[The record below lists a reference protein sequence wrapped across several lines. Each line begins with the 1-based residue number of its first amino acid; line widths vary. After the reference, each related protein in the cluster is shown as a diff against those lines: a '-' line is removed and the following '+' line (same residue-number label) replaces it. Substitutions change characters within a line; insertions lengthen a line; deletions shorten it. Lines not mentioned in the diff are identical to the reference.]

1 MLNTLFPRRLAGFA
15 LTAVLAASA
24 AFVAPA
30 DAQAQNAAAR
40 AKNDHRGD
48 DRADRGDR
56 NKPSIPIL
64 IAHRGASGYLPEHT
78 LEAYALAIELGADYV
93 EPDVVVTKDGVL
105 IARHEPN
112 LIATTD
118 VNARPEFA
126 ARKRIAKVDGV
137 DETGFFASDFTL
149 AEIKTLRAIQ
159 AFGERDQSFNGKF
172 QIPTLDEVLQL
183 VRRKSAEEKREIGV
197 YPETKHPTYHR
208 NLNLPLED
216 RLLDL
221 LARYGYTERK
231 SPVFIQSFE
240 VSNLKYLRTRT
251 QLKLVQLV
259 DGDDVAPDGTV
270 TLAAPFDKPYDFA
283 VAGDPRTFKDL
294 LTPAGLKEVATYA
307 DGIGPWKPYLLS
319 AKCITLNSAGK
330 CADANG
336 DGLVDDRDRVLV
348 PPTTV
353 VADAKR
359 EGLLIHPFTQR
370 NEPRR
375 LVSNYA
381 GNPVN
386 EFVTFYTLG
395 VDGFFSDF
403 TETAHAARAVYLLKT
418 YPDAAK
424 CLTALRGKDDSAL
437 CKALRSRPGRAARSH
452 GV

>member
-1 MLNTLFPRRLAGFA
+1 MLNSSFPQRLAGFA
-15 LTAVLAASA
+15 LTAALAAGA
-24 AFVAPA
+24 AFIAPTH
-30 DAQAQNAAAR
+30 AQAQNAAER
-40 AKNDHRGD
+40 SKNDHR
-48 DRADRGDR
+48 ADR

-78 LEAYALAIELGADYV
+78 LEAYALAIELGADYI
-93 EPDVVVTKDGVL
+93 EPDVVATKDGVL

-118 VNARPEFA
+118 VNSRPEFA
-126 ARKRIAKVDGV
+126 ARKRVAKVDGV
-137 DETGFFASDFTL
+137 DEVGFFASDFTL

-183 VRRKSAEEKREIGV
+183 VRRKSSEEKREIGI

-221 LARYGYTERK
+221 LARYGHTERK

-251 QLKLVQLV
+251 QLKLVQLL

-307 DGIGPWKPYLLS
+307 DGIGPWKPYLIS

-336 DGLVDDRDRVLV
+336 DGLVDERDRVLL

-375 LVSNYA
+375 LASNYA
-381 GNPVN
+381 GNPAA
-386 EFVTFYTLG
+386 EFITFYTLG
-395 VDGFFSDF
+395 IDGFFSDF
-403 TETAHAARAVYLLKT
+403 TETAHVARAVYLLKT

-424 CLTALRGKDDSAL
+424 CLTALRAKDDSAL
-437 CKALRSRPGRAARSH
+437 CKALRSRRD
-452 GV
+452 